1 MRLVPTKFTG
11 KIIMKTSP
19 YNLCNLTLIHN
30 LFCKTLHIN
39 LSRIFFQTHEFIS
52 HLANDCSYPML
63 NKKIRANERKEKEI
77 KENISCTNYLPTL
90 IIVATTC

>member
-1 MRLVPTKFTG
+1 MIVA
-11 KIIMKTSP
+11 
-19 YNLCNLTLIHN
+19 
-30 LFCKTLHIN
+30 
-39 LSRIFFQTHEFIS
+39 TH
-52 HLANDCSYPML
+52 ML